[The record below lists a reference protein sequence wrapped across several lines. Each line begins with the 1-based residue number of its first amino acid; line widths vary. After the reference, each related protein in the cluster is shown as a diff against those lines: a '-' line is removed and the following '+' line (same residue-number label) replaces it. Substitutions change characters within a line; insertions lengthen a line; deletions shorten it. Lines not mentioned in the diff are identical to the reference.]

1 MPDYVPVGPDDALR
15 YLVAISSD
23 AREPREQERGLEH
36 LLSDR
41 QLTLVEILRL
51 IEAEMALRKRLSRK
65 ARGEA
70 QQQYRYVKAKLFVL
84 DAYPLGSNRAW
95 EMRRS
100 ALEKELDGLNKEQRA
115 ERATCFADIAKLS
128 AEWRSWFKQYRDAL
142 LRTRLIAPGE
152 RGSRYR
158 NHG

>member
-1 MPDYVPVGPDDALR
+1 MPDYVPVGLEDGLR
-15 YLVAISSD
+15 YLVALP
-23 AREPREQERGLEH
+23 AEHGKPQEQKHGLEH

-41 QLTLVEILRL
+41 QLTLAEILRL
-51 IEAEMALRKRLSRK
+51 IEAEMVLRKRLSRK

-70 QQQYRYVKAKLFVL
+70 EQQYRYVKAKLFVL

-115 ERATCFADIAKLS
+115 ERAACFADIAKLS

-142 LRTRLIAPGE
+142 LRTRLIAPC
-152 RGSRYR
+152 
-158 NHG
+158 H